1 MLSSV
6 GTVTMKTTWNG
17 NLNGGSLPAATG
29 TYPGNLFRPTSSS
42 RYNFFYLDYLTYD
55 NIYTEIN
62 ANWTVPGTYK
72 IQLELVKM
80 TGGQDFGFSFGN
92 SQHIGGKNA
101 TVSEVTFDTKILTY
115 GANQTANPAIT
126 GIADNDEEVGITL
139 YPNPTRST
147 VFVKLSAN
155 AHDGDELQLFDLYG
169 KRLNTVKVSGEVTE
183 IDLSTYAGGM
193 YLVKL
198 VSNGEVTAVAKVVKQ
213 R

>member
-1 MLSSV
+1 M
-6 GTVTMKTTWNG
+6 
-17 NLNGGSLPAATG
+17 
-29 TYPGNLFRPTSSS
+29 
-42 RYNFFYLDYLTYD
+42 
-55 NIYTEIN
+55 
-62 ANWTVPGTYK
+62 PGTYK

-80 TGGQDFGFSFGN
+80 TNGQDFALSFGN

-101 TVSEVTFDTKILTY
+101 VDGGVTFDTKTLTY
-115 GANQTANPAIT
+115 SSSQAANPAIT
-126 GIADNDEEVGITL
+126 GIADNDSEEGITL

-169 KRLNTVKVSGEVTE
+169 KRLRTIAVSGDVTE
-183 IDLSTYAGGM
+183 IDLGTYAGGM
-193 YLVKL
+193 YIVKL